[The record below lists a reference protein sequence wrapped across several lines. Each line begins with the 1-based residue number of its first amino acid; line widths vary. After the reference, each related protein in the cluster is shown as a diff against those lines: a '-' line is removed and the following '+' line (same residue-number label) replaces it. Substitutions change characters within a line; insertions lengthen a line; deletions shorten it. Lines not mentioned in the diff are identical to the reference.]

1 MTTPLTQIFTL
12 TLPTSPRPITL
23 TTNPNP
29 DPDPIPNQVGDGARA
44 GDGPCQWE
52 ERSRLGS
59 ECCYGTTSRV
69 ALGPATPD
77 FSLTTV
83 LPNTRT
89 RYYCRPQPYRYAQ
102 GARNPY
108 GLLRIR
114 YVPRT
119 ASWCT
124 HKPCSRVRMVHLLGA
139 ARSFTRCLGVSLHNR
154 VLSPLNIQLRC

>member
-1 MTTPLTQIFTL
+1 MADDAPPNPDIH
-12 TLPTSPRPITL
+12 PHPSPRPITL
-23 TTNPNP
+23 STNLNP
-29 DPDPIPNQVGDGARA
+29 DPVALTPNQVGDGARA

-124 HKPCSRVRMVHLLGA
+124 HKPCSRVRMVHLGA